1 MSDQIS
7 LRYLQKLVTVLRNI
21 VPTLTGQPSG
31 NKTILFCYYYLISF
45 CMILI
50 YTAVSPGIVNS
61 MTASPTES
69 ARTKSRSASPD
80 ENVIISTTAASLPVA
95 SSSNTR
101 TKKKRG
107 RRGTTSKRERVE

>member
-1 MSDQIS
+1 MIKSVCD
-7 LRYLQKLVTVLRNI
+7 TCRNWS
-21 VPTLTGQPSG
+21 QCC
-31 NKTILFCYYYLISF
+31 TILSLLPRDNQGVTKLYYSATIISSF